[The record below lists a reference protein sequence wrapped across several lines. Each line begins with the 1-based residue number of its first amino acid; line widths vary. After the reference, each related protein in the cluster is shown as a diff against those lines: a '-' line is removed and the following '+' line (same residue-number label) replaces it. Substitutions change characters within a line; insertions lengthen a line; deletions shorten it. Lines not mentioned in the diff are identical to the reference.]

1 MLSAPT
7 FILKS
12 KHRLTLGILL
22 GTLPILM
29 LVAACTGAIHLSL
42 QDIFSFL
49 GKLISGHL
57 SAEDTYIKTI
67 LLTVRL
73 PRVVLA
79 VLIGSA
85 LGISG
90 AAMQGLLRNPLAESS
105 LLGISGGA
113 GVAAIAAIVAW
124 KALFK
129 LNLSVTGAL
138 PFFAFL
144 GSLGA
149 VALTYSMAKNIQGRT
164 NTTILILS
172 GVAVNA
178 ITGALIGLIIW
189 FADDVTLRNFTFWT
203 LGDLG
208 GASWEIIAKVGPII
222 ILPTFI
228 LLFFSRSLNLFSLGE
243 SEAYHAGVSVER
255 IKKIIIICVALSTGA
270 SVAVAGIIGFV
281 GLIVPHMLRMVVGA
295 DHRVIMP
302 ASGLAGACLLLTAD
316 LTARTVAAPAE
327 IPIGVITAL
336 IGAPVFARL
345 ISSSRKLAVS

>member
-1 MLSAPT
+1 MLLAPT
-7 FILKS
+7 LKS
-12 KHRLTLGILL
+12 KQKLILGILI
-22 GTLPILM
+22 GALPTLM
-29 LVAACTGAIHLSL
+29 LIAACTGAVHIPLKN
-42 QDIFSFL
+42 IFSFL
-49 GKLISGHL
+49 GGLFSGHL
-57 SAEDTYIKTI
+57 SDSDAYTQTI

-79 VLIGSA
+79 VLIGGA

-113 GVAAIAAIVAW
+113 GAAAIAAIVAW
-124 KALFK
+124 KSFFG
-129 LNLSVTGAL
+129 LNLSAVNAL

-144 GSLGA
+144 GSLAA
-149 VALTYSMAKNIQGRT
+149 VALTYSMAKNAQGRAGV
-164 NTTILILS
+164 TILILS

-178 ITGALIGLIIW
+178 LTGALIGLIIW
-189 FADDVTLRNFTFWT
+189 FADDVTLRSFTFWT

-208 GASWEIIAKVGPII
+208 GATWEIIAKAGPL
-222 ILPTFI
+222 ILCPALM
-228 LLFFSRSLNLFSLGE
+228 LLFFTRSLNLFTLGE

-255 IKKIIIICVALSTGA
+255 VKKIVIVCVALSTGA

-295 DHRVIMP
+295 DHRIIVP
-302 ASGLAGACLLLTAD
+302 TSGLAGACLLLTAD
-316 LTARTVAAPAE
+316 LAARTVAAPAE

-345 ISSSRKLAVS
+345 IASTRKQAAA